1 MKHNKTYK
9 RNKNTNKFNLK
20 CGKTKKG
27 KTKKGKTKKGKTS
40 NKTTGG
46 DMPKVVVKSRF
57 TKKNANVEG
66 DVNRFDINITSHY
79 DQKYLLYEA
88 EEFLRSFRNDYLN
101 PIHDNEDNE
110 DKNNNINTTFTIKK
124 KQ

>member
-27 KTKKGKTKKGKTS
+27 KTKKGKTS

-46 DMPKVVVKSRF
+46 DLPKVVVKSRF
-57 TKKNANVEG
+57 IEKSDTVNG

-79 DQKYLLYEA
+79 DQDYFLYEA
-88 EEFLRSFRNDYLN
+88 EEFLRRFQNDYLN
-101 PIHDNEDNE
+101 STDDNND
-110 DKNNNINTTFTIKK
+110 NNNNKDNNKDITFTIGKK
-124 KQ
+124 TE